1 MKSICSAIGLPISGT
16 KGTLQ
21 QRLRTYFEHLVA
33 KQDSI
38 RFNIGKT
45 AAESERGP
53 AYGLNRYDLYSEL

>member
-16 KGTLQ
+16 KGILQ
-21 QRLRTYFEHLVA
+21 QRLRTYFEQMVA

-45 AAESERGP
+45 AAESERGLT
-53 AYGLNRYDLYSEL
+53 YGLNRYDLYSEL

>member
-1 MKSICSAIGLPISGT
+1 MDLLISGR

-21 QRLRTYFEHLVA
+21 QRLRKHFEDLIA
-33 KQDSI
+33 EPDSI

-45 AAESERGP
+45 AAESERRA